1 MSQWNQI
8 CMYLKMST
16 CQNFIVITSLLTV
29 TLLFKVISESDSLEK
44 FAEKKWWYSVELRSG
59 GIGSMQWCIVSEE
72 DYGNSDG
79 QYINMVFSSV

>member
-1 MSQWNQI
+1 
-8 CMYLKMST
+8 MYLKMST

-59 GIGSMQWCIVSEE
+59 GIGSMQWCIVPLWHTVPLQVLIVPKTK
-72 DYGNSDG
+72 GNERG
-79 QYINMVFSSV
+79 RT